1 MPNYPK
7 RVVEGKSAPLTNE
20 IWLDTN
26 TNPPVLKTHLNGERV
41 PVAGSSSGDDSGGES
56 ETPPS
61 LGFPFFLGKPVG
73 FICWDDMEWRENDLY
88 ASEEAFI
95 PLDGILSY
103 CEAKGEVSNWTTL
116 QFCAVIEYEEK
127 YDYSSDK
134 FVSNPAGYLGHL
146 EVYYSPSAE
155 PHWQISGVYGCNYC
169 GPLHIGDKKY
179 SVQTYV
185 GD

>member
-1 MPNYPK
+1 MSNFPK
-7 RVVEGKSAPLTNE
+7 RVVEGNSAPRTDE
-20 IWLDTN
+20 IWLDTSGA
-26 TNPPVLKTHLNGERV
+26 TPVLKTHRNEEWV
-41 PVAGSSSGDDSGGES
+41 PVAGSSSGDDSGGDS

-61 LGFPFFLGKPVG
+61 IGFPFFLGKPVG
-73 FICWDDMEWRENDLY
+73 FICWNDLGWWGNDLY
-88 ASEEAFI
+88 ASEEALL

-127 YDYSSDK
+127 YDYSSDT
-134 FVSNPAGYLGHL
+134 FVDNPSGYLGSL
-146 EVYYSPSAE
+146 EVYYSSSAN
-155 PHWQISGVYGCNYC
+155 PHWQFSCGYGCNYC

-179 SVQTYV
+179 SVQLYV

>member
-26 TNPPVLKTHLNGERV
+26 INPPVLKTHLNGEWV
-41 PVAGSSSGDDSGGES
+41 PVAGSSSDGEEGEGG

-73 FICWDDMEWRENDLY
+73 FICWNDMNWDGNHLY
-88 ASEEAFI
+88 ASEDAILPF
-95 PLDGILSY
+95 DGILPY
-103 CEAKGEVSNWTTL
+103 CEAQDDVEDWAHLS
-116 QFCAVIEYEEK
+116 FCPVIEYEEK
-127 YDYSSDK
+127 YDMESDK
-134 FVSNPAGYLGHL
+134 FVDNPPKYLGL
-146 EVYYSPSAE
+146 INVSYLSSQE
-155 PHWQISGVYGCNYC
+155 PHWQLLTTYECNACPALY
-169 GPLHIGDKKY
+169 IGDKKY
-179 SVQTYV
+179 SVQMYI